1 MASKDALKRVLAHLK
16 EGRILGVASS
26 RNEKSSASIWKPDV
40 IKSTALKY
48 RSYNPSLTKD
58 DFNNLEPSALFD
70 SKPLNGTD
78 FELIKCRDPKFF
90 QFKDQYVLLFNDH
103 NSMVKYMQN
112 TSSGS
117 INHVRVKFLPL
128 RMGDMTGINYM
139 NYVHNLLAAYDSS
152 ESYFDMVKRKRD
164 PIGDLDL
171 HELTQIAQ
179 PFEEKSA
186 LIWDLPL
193 ETKPIHVMDKFW
205 FYDIKH
211 CFKLYWDHTTGR
223 TLYYVAFNEAQDCAK
238 FRRNLHGCR
247 LEGLPRK
254 LLIDQLKG

>member
-1 MASKDALKRVLAHLK
+1 MASKDALKRVISQLK
-16 EGRILGVASS
+16 EGKILGTTSWS
-26 RNEKSSASIWKPDV
+26 EKNSASIWRPDV

-58 DFNNLEPSALFD
+58 DFQNLEPSVLFN
-70 SKPLNGTD
+70 SRPVNTTN
-78 FELIKCRDPKFF
+78 FQLIKCRDPKFF
-90 QFKDQYVLLFNDH
+90 QFKDQYVLLFENN
-103 NSMVKYMQN
+103 NSMVKYVQD
-112 TSSGS
+112 TSSS
-117 INHVRVKFLPL
+117 RINHVRVKFLPL
-128 RMGDMTGINYM
+128 QIGDMIGMNYM

-152 ESYFDMVKRKRD
+152 ETYFEMVKRKKD
-164 PIGDLDL
+164 PNGADINL
-171 HELTQIAQ
+171 HELKEIVK

-211 CFKLYWDHTTGR
+211 CFKLYWDNTTGH
-223 TLYYVAFNEAQDCAK
+223 TLYYVAFNEAKDCTK

-254 LLIDQLKG
+254 LLIDQLGG